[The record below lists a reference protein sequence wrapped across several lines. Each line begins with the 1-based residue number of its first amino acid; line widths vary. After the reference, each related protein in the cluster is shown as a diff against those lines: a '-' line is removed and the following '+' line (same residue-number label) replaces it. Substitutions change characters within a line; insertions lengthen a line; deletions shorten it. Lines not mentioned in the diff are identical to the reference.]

1 MTWWNEESLL
11 NFFHHYSRH
20 RKTNEGIFFSNSKES
35 FNSRNGKFTC
45 FKIVFQETAL
55 QPIATKQWFR
65 KKISDNKSELQ
76 KGNINKDT
84 QSISKQRKTNG
95 EHPKFSQV
103 LTPREILNP
112 NSKYHDTPMNYQP
125 NVSSITNSYGR
136 RNSKYDPG
144 DFHFLFARGF
154 NY

>member
-1 MTWWNEESLL
+1 M
-11 NFFHHYSRH
+11 
-20 RKTNEGIFFSNSKES
+20 
-35 FNSRNGKFTC
+35 
-45 FKIVFQETAL
+45 
-55 QPIATKQWFR
+55 
-65 KKISDNKSELQ
+65 SDNKSELQ
-76 KGNINKDT
+76 NGNINKDT

-136 RNSKYDPG
+136 KEFKIRPPATFIFYLRG
-144 DFHFLFARGF
+144 DLIIKATRH
-154 NY
+154 